1 MDATIIV
8 ILVQVVVFALV
19 VGITLF
25 LTRRLQIISQTGRR
39 LRGESPKAPMERRG
53 ESVLR
58 QQKVKNPLL
67 AWVQSSTSL
76 KDKEDRSKLDK
87 ALRDAGFESPSAP
100 ALFFVIR
107 FGLAIGLPLSF
118 MFSQSLSSEPMTG
131 IGLIFMTLMLT
142 AAGFIAPRA
151 VVDRLATNRK
161 TQIEHEFPDCLDL
174 MVVCVEAGLGL
185 EAAFVRVGEEVSES
199 HPRLSGQFQILS
211 HELRAGRTRAEALRG
226 LGERTDVTAVRSFAA
241 LLIQTDALGTSIADT
256 LRIYSQEM
264 RSHRFLKAEEK
275 AMRIP
280 VLMTIPLV
288 ACILPVIIVSL
299 LLPAIIVVIRQLVPA
314 LNGVTLL

>member
-1 MDATIIV
+1 MDTTIIV
-8 ILVQVVVFALV
+8 ILIQVVVFALV

-39 LRGESPKAPMERRG
+39 LRGETRKAPTERRG

-87 ALRDAGFESPSAP
+87 SLRDAGFESPSAP

-107 FGLAIGLPLSF
+107 FGLAIGLPFTFLIAQTLNSN
-118 MFSQSLSSEPMTG
+118 PMTG
-131 IGLIFMTLMLT
+131 LPLIFGALSLCAVGLIL
-142 AAGFIAPRA
+142 PQA
-151 VVDRLATNRK
+151 VIDRMGQARRNKLER
-161 TQIEHEFPDCLDL
+161 EFPDALDL
-174 MVVCVEAGLGL
+174 MVVCVEAGLGI
-185 EAAFVRVGEEVSES
+185 EAAFVRVGEEVVHS
-199 HPRLSGQFQILS
+199 HPRISQEFEKVSQ
-211 HELRAGRTRAEALRG
+211 ELRAGRTRAEALRN
-226 LGERTDVTAVRSFAA
+226 LGNRTGVPAVTSFAT
-241 LLIQTDALGTSIADT
+241 LLIQTDALGTSVGQT

-264 RSHRFLKAEEK
+264 RETRFLKAEEK

-280 VLMTIPLV
+280 VLMTVPLV
-288 ACILPVIIVSL
+288 ACILPVIITAL
-299 LLPAIIVVIRQLVPA
+299 LLPAIIDVIRTLVPA
-314 LNGVTLL
+314 LQGAS